1 MIALDQLNGLDW
13 AIIVVLSLSTL
24 WSLWRGFVREA
35 LSLLAWVSA
44 FVIAHLFVDQM
55 AGLLAGAIAN
65 VSGRYVA
72 AYAILFVS
80 TLVVFNL
87 VIYLATRLV
96 RAVGLSVLDRVLGT
110 VFGFARGV
118 IIMLVLAYLAQQLLV
133 PQDRPWLEN
142 SLLMPHLSMLADW
155 VQTVFNNAG
164 PGQQLTT

>member
-1 MIALDQLNGLDW
+1 MIDLSSLNGVDW
-13 AIIVVLSLSTL
+13 FIIVVLSVSTVL
-24 WSLWRGFVREA
+24 SLWRGFVREA
-35 LSLLAWVSA
+35 LSLLGWVAA
-44 FVIAHLFVDQM
+44 FVVAHLFVDQ
-55 AGLLAGAIAN
+55 LAAQLATLIAN
-65 VSGRYVA
+65 ITGRYIA
-72 AYAILFVS
+72 AYAILFVG
-80 TLVVFNL
+80 TLVLFNL
-87 VIYLATRLV
+87 IVHLAVKLV
-96 RAVGLSVLDRVLGT
+96 RVTGLSVLDRVLGT